1 MRSSDSAVWLKML
14 HIMRRLCLRE
24 IHHTFLESGS
34 LRDETSYSSAESK
47 TTLPQVLPYGSFF
60 FFFFSFH
67 SFSNSLQRLPI
78 FTISLGAI
86 LLPTMQR
93 RGRSANGS
101 RRRQP
106 LAQTQSSSEDDSSDS
121 GSVTR
126 CICGEIHNVGLM
138 VQCDKCEVWQHCSCI
153 GLLEQDI
160 PEQYYCEECRPE
172 NHSWIK
178 QPNGSKRLYHPD
190 GSSDKKQQP
199 KKRMTNNSREADVP
213 LADILLSRAVVNGEG
228 PATVP
233 SDENTKEEV
242 EETIVLP
249 PIVEGIEEAVKR
261 RSRRSVEEAQHAATL
276 AAAAAAA
283 AATAHKRSRSHSTE
297 EEKPAEPKDGIPEIG
312 LEESDTDIKSKR
324 PRRTGGQRS
333 NGDKKLIMPKKQ
345 PGRKGPAK
353 RTKNARSRTSTPQ
366 LSDNEVMPPQEK
378 VEESSAPAK
387 VRYPSAKMSL
397 WEMNRRAKQIL
408 EYISSVQVEM
418 ANKPT
423 PLKGK
428 AVEDGSSARL
438 DVPASPASSVSSA
451 TTLPLDSHTE
461 EPGGGEQTSLEI
473 MDRLTRE
480 LIKFQNKFSTSSY
493 HPPSRQAL
501 DPMPN
506 TSSAEDHSLTVP
518 TASNA

>member
-1 MRSSDSAVWLKML
+1 
-14 HIMRRLCLRE
+14 
-24 IHHTFLESGS
+24 
-34 LRDETSYSSAESK
+34 
-47 TTLPQVLPYGSFF
+47 
-60 FFFFSFH
+60 
-67 SFSNSLQRLPI
+67 
-78 FTISLGAI
+78 
-86 LLPTMQR
+86 MQR
-93 RGRSANGS
+93 RGRSAHGS

-106 LAQTQSSSEDDSSDS
+106 LAQTQSSSDDDSSDS

-178 QPNGSKRLYHPD
+178 QPNGRSKRQYHPD
-190 GSSDKKQQP
+190 GSSEKKQQP
-199 KKRMTNNSREADVP
+199 KRRMTNNSREADVP
-213 LADILLSRAVVNGEG
+213 LAEILMSRAVVNGEERTTG
-228 PATVP
+228 P
-233 SDENTKEEV
+233 SDENTKDEV
-242 EETIVLP
+242 EVAIALP

-261 RSRRSVEEAQHAATL
+261 RSRRSVEEAQQAATL
-276 AAAAAAA
+276 AAAASAAAA
-283 AATAHKRSRSHSTE
+283 AATAAAHKRSRSHSTD
-297 EEKPAEPKDGIPEIG
+297 EEKLAEAAKDGVPEVG
-312 LEESDTDIKSKR
+312 LEESDSDIKAKR
-324 PRRTGGQRS
+324 PRRTGPSGNRS
-333 NGDKKLIMPKKQ
+333 NGDKKPIMPKKQ
-345 PGRKGPAK
+345 LARKGPVK

-366 LSDNEVMPPQEK
+366 LSDNEAMPPQQEK
-378 VEESSAPAK
+378 VDESSAPAK

-423 PLKGK
+423 PLKRKG
-428 AVEDGSSARL
+428 AEDGCSFAHL

-451 TTLPLDSHTE
+451 TTLPLDSQTNNEDSTE
-461 EPGGGEQTSLEI
+461 QSSLEI

-493 HPPSRQAL
+493 HHHPRLPQAL
-501 DPMPN
+501 DQLPTAAN
-506 TSSAEDHSLTVP
+506 ASSSAEDHSLPVP
-518 TASNA
+518 SATASHA

>member
-1 MRSSDSAVWLKML
+1 LTHR
-14 HIMRRLCLRE
+14 
-24 IHHTFLESGS
+24 FS
-34 LRDETSYSSAESK
+34 LLD
-47 TTLPQVLPYGSFF
+47 
-60 FFFFSFH
+60 
-67 SFSNSLQRLPI
+67 
-78 FTISLGAI
+78 
-86 LLPTMQR
+86 
-93 RGRSANGS
+93 
-101 RRRQP
+101 
-106 LAQTQSSSEDDSSDS
+106 
-121 GSVTR
+121 
-126 CICGEIHNVGLM
+126 NVGLM

-178 QPNGSKRLYHPD
+178 QPNGRSKRLYHPD
-190 GSSDKKQQP
+190 GPSDKKHQP

-228 PATVP
+228 PVP

-242 EETIVLP
+242 EEPIVLP

-261 RSRRSVEEAQHAATL
+261 RSRRSVEEAQQAAII
-276 AAAAAAA
+276 AAAA
-283 AATAHKRSRSHSTE
+283 AHKRSRSHSAE
-297 EEKPAEPKDGIPEIG
+297 EEKPAEPKDAIPEIG
-312 LEESDTDIKSKR
+312 LEESDSDIKSKR
-324 PRRTGGQRS
+324 PRRSGGGGQRS
-333 NGDKKLIMPKKQ
+333 NGDKKQMMPKKQ
-345 PGRKGPAK
+345 PTRKGPAK

-366 LSDNEVMPPQEK
+366 LSDNEVIPPQ

-418 ANKPT
+418 ANKPS

-428 AVEDGSSARL
+428 AAEDGASSHL

-451 TTLPLDSHTE
+451 TTLPLE
-461 EPGGGEQTSLEI
+461 EAGEQTSLEI

-493 HPPSRQAL
+493 HHHPRPAL
-501 DPMPN
+501 DQMP
-506 TSSAEDHSLTVP
+506 TTEDHSLTVP